1 MTANN
6 IEQIASN
13 AIMIVCGYAFMKM
26 DNSNIRIVS
35 LQAPHHALVISA
47 EGEVLETSMDD
58 VELEIVLGYW
68 ERNKKHMEDAYAE
81 VL

>member
-35 LQAPHHALVISA
+35 LQAPYHALVISA